1 MTIKCILFD
10 ADGVNP
16 EEIFLF
22 EDLEENIT
30 AAIKKKKIHA
40 IQDTNVER
48 FTKVIS

>member
-22 EDLEENIT
+22 EDLEENIS
-30 AAIKKKKIHA
+30 AAIKKKK
-40 IQDTNVER
+40 NSR
-48 FTKVIS
+48 NSRYKF